1 MSITKHFIF
10 LLVVII
16 VAIVIIIPILS
27 KVNEDTTIIHS
38 LPQTATT
45 LLAIFPLWF
54 IGVAI
59 LVSVFS
65 LFSSRTDEE
74 FVDEEMEEPEDI
86 KEVEKDAR
94 SILMK
99 RYINGEISDEEY
111 TNKMARL

>member
-1 MSITKHFIF
+1 MS
-10 LLVVII
+10 LVKNAIATSIMII
-16 VAIVIIIPILS
+16 IAIAVVIPILS
-27 KVNEDTTIIHS
+27 QVTTDTTIIHS
-38 LPQTATT
+38 LPQTVTN
-45 LLAIFPLWF
+45 LLSILPLF

-59 LVSVFS
+59 LVSVLG

-74 FVDEEMEEPEDI
+74 SVDEEMEEPEDI

>member
-1 MSITKHFIF
+1 MS
-10 LLVVII
+10 LVKNAI
-16 VAIVIIIPILS
+16 ATTIVIIIAVAVVIPILS
-27 KVNEDTTIIHS
+27 QVTTDTTIIHS
-38 LPQTATT
+38 LSETVTT
-45 LLAIFPLWF
+45 LLAIFPLF